1 MVWIYPALLVLLSH
15 VDITPWKDS
24 QLWVVSLLE
33 ALRITTKADGLRVF
47 ASWYDKTPKEA
58 RSCFI
63 KGVPLKKRWPRK
75 VYSDVLKASGIFDHN
90 LCIGSIEHLVVFP
103 TTLQWAAWAIT
114 PSYKPLP
121 LVFWEDLRREC
132 ISIIANESESDS
144 DDGGELEAEGMLEIH
159 DFRPLVSELT

>member
-1 MVWIYPALLVLLSH
+1 MLAIHRKYALTALGRRYVKDLVFRHGTNCSN
-15 VDITPWKDS
+15 D
-24 QLWVVSLLE
+24 
-33 ALRITTKADGLRVF
+33 ALQDYGLRVF

-103 TTLQWAAWAIT
+103 TIAAMGSVGNY
-114 PSYKPLP
+114 PKL
-121 LVFWEDLRREC
+121 
-132 ISIIANESESDS
+132 
-144 DDGGELEAEGMLEIH
+144 
-159 DFRPLVSELT
+159 